1 MLRVPVPEL
10 QSISAVGSAAATT
23 TPPIPS
29 SNDDAACRQ
38 ARMASGDCRTCG
50 DVSSQRLMA
59 PARLTGSGSQSIVWG
74 IPDNCSDRPPT
85 RVAITGRPAAIAA
98 AATPLWLA
106 SWYGKI
112 SASAQPKTVPI
123 SVSAA
128 QQFSTITL
136 WQARSASR
144 SPHSRPRPTIRTAI
158 GVSGGNNLIAPASRS
173 SPLYGRSRPKNN
185 RRGGPGGRGR
195 GGRSKA
201 NGGCAR
207 AINTRFE
214 EIIFLSLQL
223 RSDMAAQRHQTAGAT
238 TQQALQGHLH
248 RISVAGMHLGFMH
261 HDQQP
266 DAQQAQGRRH
276 NQIQWPGHRANRDIR
291 TITAQPEH
299 QQRHRQRHRNKP
311 GQKRDKTPISTNRHL
326 AARRVGT
333 RHDFR
338 ITAERQPYRDT
349 RIATQRGSETDR
361 KSWSGA
367 APPPL
372 PNEYSRRVDRPIL
385 ERGQCSTNHIGSHAW
400 RCSVARV
407 CYRANGC
414 CALVECIH
422 FGPR

>member
-1 MLRVPVPEL
+1 
-10 QSISAVGSAAATT
+10 
-23 TPPIPS
+23 
-29 SNDDAACRQ
+29 
-38 ARMASGDCRTCG
+38 
-50 DVSSQRLMA
+50 MA

-85 RVAITGRPAAIAA
+85 RVAITGRAAAIAA

-112 SASAQPKTVPI
+112 SASAQPKTAPS

-128 QQFSTITL
+128 QRFSTITL
-136 WQARSASR
+136 WQARNASR

-158 GVSGGNNLIAPASRS
+158 GVSGGNNRIAPASRS

-185 RRGGPGGRGR
+185 RRGGPGKRGH

-201 NGGCAR
+201 KGGCAR
-207 AINTRFE
+207 AINIRFV
-214 EIIFLSLQL
+214 EIIFCRLSCAPTWLL
-223 RSDMAAQRHQTAGAT
+223 NDTRPPAQRHSMRCKVICIGYP
-238 TQQALQGHLH
+238 
-248 RISVAGMHLGFMH
+248 SPGMHLSFMH

-266 DAQQAQGRRH
+266 DAQQAQGGRH
-276 NQIQWPGHRANRDIR
+276 DQIQRPGHRANRDIR
-291 TITAQPEH
+291 TIPAQPQH
-299 QQRHRQRHRNKP
+299 QQRHRQGHRDKP
-311 GQKRDKTPISTNRHL
+311 GQKRDDTAISTNRHL

-338 ITAERQPYRDT
+338 TTAERKPHRDA
-349 RIATQRGSETDR
+349 RIVTQRGSETGR

-367 APPPL
+367 APTPL
-372 PNEYSRRVDRPIL
+372 PNEYSRRVDGPIRQ
-385 ERGQCSTNHIGSHAW
+385 RGQYSPNNIGSHAW
-400 RCSVARV
+400 RGGVAGV
-407 CYRANGC
+407 LCRANRC